1 LLGHL
6 YEGTRDPDGLLSTI
20 PAVATCVI
28 GLSTGGWLRSYRS
41 VPTKMLGMAGAGV
54 ALVAA
59 GKIFNI
65 WFPINKKLWTSS
77 YVLFTVGLA
86 LICLALCYWILDIKQ
101 WRKRWTQPF
110 IVFGR
115 NAIAAYALAEIGANL
130 LDRMQVSLSDGTLTW
145 HEMIYE
151 YVFAPLAS
159 PANASLL
166 YAIVFVLVCWIV
178 MWALYRKGIFL
189 KL

>member
-1 LLGHL
+1 
-6 YEGTRDPDGLLSTI
+6 
-20 PAVATCVI
+20 
-28 GLSTGGWLRSYRS
+28 
-41 VPTKMLGMAGAGV
+41 
-54 ALVAA
+54 
-59 GKIFNI
+59 
-65 WFPINKKLWTSS
+65 
-77 YVLFTVGLA
+77 
-86 LICLALCYWILDIKQ
+86 
-101 WRKRWTQPF
+101 
-110 IVFGR
+110 
-115 NAIAAYALAEIGANL
+115 
-130 LDRMQVSLSDGTLTW
+130 MQVSLSDGTLTW